1 MRMTMK
7 DKRLL
12 TKAFCE
18 QYRKASKTHK
28 GEILNQVVTATGYT
42 RSYASDLLRNHGR
55 RILAQDNIILEGS
68 VKARRRPKK
77 QASKYDTAVL
87 KPLKSIWKMMDY
99 IGAKRLAAAL
109 PEVIPKLEHFGEIR
123 LSKIV
128 REKLLQISPAT
139 IDRLLKAEREKH
151 TLKKRICH
159 TKPGTLLKSQI
170 PIRTFSDWD
179 DAQPGFFEMDLVGHE
194 GGNAA
199 GDYCFTLDMTDVCSG
214 WSEQVAVINKAQIHV
229 FEGIQKIRGRLPV
242 TVLGLDSD
250 NGSEF
255 INHHLRRYC
264 DQENITFTRSRPH
277 RKNDN
282 CFVEQ
287 KNWSIVRR
295 FAGYMRLESQK
306 QCDLL
311 NELYDLLRDYNN
323 FFMPSMRLKEKTRDG
338 ARITRKYHAPKT
350 PYQMLLDST
359 QVNHNVKRILK
370 RRYATLNPA
379 ELYRRIYKL
388 QDKLLCSQ
396 NSLHKTQAQKDT

>member
-1 MRMTMK
+1 ML
-7 DKRLL
+7 DQF
-12 TKAFCE
+12 TK
-18 QYRKASKTHK
+18 
-28 GEILNQVVTATGYT
+28 ATGYN
-42 RSYASDLLRNHGR
+42 RSYAARQLRNHGR
-55 RILAQDNIILEGS
+55 RVVMSEGVVLVGS
-68 VKARRRPKK
+68 AKIKAPRKK
-77 QASKYDTAVL
+77 NAPKYDAAVL
-87 KPLKSIWKMMDY
+87 KPLIRIWKMMDY
-99 IGAKRLAAAL
+99 ISAKRLAAAL
-109 PEVIPKLEHFGEIR
+109 PEVIPKLEQFGEIK

-128 REKLLQISPAT
+128 RKKLLQISPAT
-139 IDRLLKAEREKH
+139 IDRLLKPEREKY
-151 TLKKRICH
+151 TLKKRVHH

-229 FEGIQKIRGRLPV
+229 FEGIQKIRKRLPFDI
-242 TVLGLDSD
+242 LGLDSD

-255 INHHLRRYC
+255 INGHLLQYC
-264 DQENITFTRSRPH
+264 KQEHITFTRSRPY
-277 RKNDN
+277 RKNDT

-295 FAGYMRLESQK
+295 FTGYMRLESQK

-338 ARITRKYHAPKT
+338 AKVTRKYYAPKT

-359 QVNHNVKRILK
+359 QVKTSVKRILK

-379 ELYRRIYKL
+379 ELYRRIQKL
-388 QDKLLCSQ
+388 QEKLLCS
-396 NSLHKTQAQKDT
+396 KK